1 MVTLPLRSVAATIA
15 LLANQGAFTHNSCG
29 RRFGGSMSSFRDF
42 QPGAALVLALSLSI
56 LPTRSGAYTPE
67 EQQACQP
74 DAFRLCSAEIPDVER
89 VTACMIARKS
99 QLSPECR
106 RFFRS
111 DPEPYEARAASPGK
125 PLSIKPA
132 AVHGKKASKTTKP
145 HTR

>member
-1 MVTLPLRSVAATIA
+1 
-15 LLANQGAFTHNSCG
+15 
-29 RRFGGSMSSFRDF
+29 MSSFQNLRR
-42 QPGAALVLALSLSI
+42 GAALVLALSLSM
-56 LPTRSGAYTPE
+56 LPTRSRAYTPE

-89 VTACMIARKS
+89 VKACMIAKKS

-111 DPEPYEARAASPGK
+111 DPEPDEAQAPPPGK

-132 AVHGKKASKTTKP
+132 AAHGKKKARKTTKP
-145 HTR
+145 HTG